1 MVYSVLLGIETV
13 QLQNVLKKL
22 VKFKE
27 KAPSTLL
34 VETVPLESELKL
46 PTSCFSLAGPDHRG
60 ELGGDHTHRGPE
72 DSDGER
78 EEVQ

>member
-1 MVYSVLLGIETV
+1 MLGIETV
-13 QLQNVLKKL
+13 QPQNVLKKL

-34 VETVPLESELKL
+34 VEIVSFEGEIKL
-46 PTSCFSLAGPDHRG
+46 PTSCFLLAGPDHRG